1 MPYIHL
7 TNQIALKLYFTRK
20 IFDGEIISGDT
31 ICHQGRFQD
40 FLAQTGNSVSL
51 KGPVGWVKGIW
62 DKKIILMPVHW
73 WTSPS
78 SAYEHASPEGR
89 KKRKQWEI
97 NQFSTIIFYSR
108 SLVAS
113 NHFQLI
119 IQSIR
124 LYAFH
129 CHILKSTDV
138 GESDWSNRQ
147 NISDCSIQPVS
158 QVDFFIWVR
167 FCLNTGK
174 HLRQRIL
181 GWTK

>member
-51 KGPVGWVKGIW
+51 KGPVCWVKGNLRQ
-62 DKKIILMPVHW
+62 KKYFDACTLVDIAFFSIRTCFTW
-73 WTSPS
+73 RN
-78 SAYEHASPEGR
+78 E
-89 KKRKQWEI
+89 KKNQWEI

-113 NHFQLI
+113 NHFQLLL
-119 IQSIR
+119 QSIR

-138 GESDWSNRQ
+138 GEKWL
-147 NISDCSIQPVS
+147 I
-158 QVDFFIWVR
+158 
-167 FCLNTGK
+167 K
-174 HLRQRIL
+174 
-181 GWTK
+181 

>member
-1 MPYIHL
+1 MPWNCILREKYL
-7 TNQIALKLYFTRK
+7 TGKLLVETPYATRAVFK
-20 IFDGEIISGDT
+20 IFELKREI
-31 ICHQGRFQD
+31 
-40 FLAQTGNSVSL
+40 VSL
-51 KGPVGWVKGIW
+51 WRALLVGLKESET
-62 DKKIILMPVHW
+62 KKIFWCLYVGGHRLLQHKNMLHLK
-73 WTSPS
+73 
-78 SAYEHASPEGR
+78 EG
-89 KKRKQWEI
+89 KKKKKQWEI

-113 NHFQLI
+113 NHFQLL

-181 GWTK
+181 GWAK